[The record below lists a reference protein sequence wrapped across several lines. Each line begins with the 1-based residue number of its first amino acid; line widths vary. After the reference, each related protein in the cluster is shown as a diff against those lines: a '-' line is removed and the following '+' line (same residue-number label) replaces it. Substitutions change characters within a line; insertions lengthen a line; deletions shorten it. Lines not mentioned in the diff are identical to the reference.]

1 MKGSTNEGGTAFFA
15 TMIAFTDILLKIDW
29 IILAILSGVKGY
41 YGTMGMLIYCLCATI
56 FINVGIWRRFFMTKY
71 KFDQDRLFRSYMLRY
86 PSTSK
91 CLLWISYL
99 VSFQAIKL
107 TYSRLCAK
115 KKFMAKFAKRKKFYR
130 LIGRLSILSI
140 AALYVPALVITAYSL
155 TYIEKGEQIYY
166 LDIDCLVMVTYC
178 IILIIIVIKQREKI
192 LGSNKGLFDIKE
204 LFMLG
209 KTNEDSDEEDI
220 ELEGDQLSMH
230 SETNVNRDN
239 KKPLYQS
246 EWRYSSDQHGRGAYF
261 SRAVSVLDYNEYR
274 RLKDKHR
281 YLLLK
286 TTLFQKKQMDDEA
299 KNTTLKEEY
308 TKEH

>member
-1 MKGSTNEGGTAFFA
+1 M
-15 TMIAFTDILLKIDW
+15 LK
-29 IILAILSGVKGY
+29 
-41 YGTMGMLIYCLCATI
+41 
-56 FINVGIWRRFFMTKY
+56 
-71 KFDQDRLFRSYMLRY
+71 Y
-86 PSTSK
+86 PSASSGI
-91 CLLWISYL
+91 LWMSYL
-99 VSFQAIKL
+99 LSFQAIKL
-107 TYSRLCAK
+107 SYSRLCGK
-115 KKFMAKFAKRKKFYR
+115 KRFMAKFAKRKKFFR

-155 TYIEKGEQIYY
+155 TYIEHGTQVYF

-178 IILIIIVIKQREKI
+178 IILIIIVLKQREKI
-192 LGSNKGLFDIKE
+192 LGSNKALFDIKE
-204 LFMLG
+204 LFVFG
-209 KTNEDSDEEDI
+209 KTNEDSDEDDEI

-274 RLKDKHR
+274 KLKDKHR

-286 TTLFQKKQMDDEA
+286 TTLFQKKQMDDEV
-299 KNTTLKEEY
+299 KNTTLKDEY
-308 TKEH
+308 TKEHQTSVDLNRMYKDLLS